1 MDANAAC
8 IPSRAWAGHDKATL
22 TDAQQESLAIFKRFN
37 ISQPYLRG
45 QVILAKV
52 LRATPK
58 HLLVDPGYYSLNS
71 VARQDLA
78 SAAAYNEHGE
88 PIPRKSAVINPG
100 EYVKVRLSAFN
111 TPYGDAQLD
120 PVGVPRDVR
129 QKLVWEE
136 LEYRMQKGLSV
147 QGRILNAT
155 AGGYAV
161 GVAGYVALLQRQQ
174 ASVQQTRKIGVLQDF
189 YIHRMD
195 RKRRRI
201 ELSNMQR
208 HRESKEDL
216 YKDTM

>member
-1 MDANAAC
+1 MLLPAC
-8 IPSRAWAGHDKATL
+8 LHHVWCPS
-22 TDAQQESLAIFKRFN
+22 
-37 ISQPYLRG
+37 
-45 QVILAKV
+45 
-52 LRATPK
+52 
-58 HLLVDPGYYSLNS
+58 
-71 VARQDLA
+71 
-78 SAAAYNEHGE
+78 
-88 PIPRKSAVINPG
+88 
-100 EYVKVRLSAFN
+100 
-111 TPYGDAQLD
+111 
-120 PVGVPRDVR
+120 
-129 QKLVWEE
+129 
-136 LEYRMQKGLSV
+136 